1 MGWERTKATTMELP
15 PEPSF
20 TGWLLAG
27 GVAAVVSILL
37 FILHA
42 SGMVKALAAFN
53 IWWLASSPILG
64 WFFLFCLW
72 GWLWGR
78 TVNEHQFLQKEAE
91 YGQQQWEAWAG
102 RYLAVLGSSILLP
115 SGVTSDAIAK
125 SDAADAPQ
133 FLSLTCHFDAKST
146 TSTSLLEL
154 GLAGVQKAIAM
165 LPATVPFNVTI
176 VSDTISSDFETR
188 FRKSWGK
195 IYPGCALTGSI
206 SCCEVLSFAWIEE
219 RLKNPV
225 FDIDLILIL
234 QNQGAEQYS
243 DALAAMVLTSD
254 DVAEKYQLS
263 HSARIL
269 RPMPLDMTNFRA
281 DMGLFLETQTIA
293 CQTSNVFCDCGHWND
308 GFADLMTASQ
318 SHLTPW
324 VPQEIDVLEK
334 YNGIPGAGSAWLLA
348 TLLADIVSVSN
359 KPVLGLF
366 TSGTDRFVSTV
377 TSGSGNNDAG

>member
-20 TGWLLAG
+20 TGWLSAG
-27 GVAAVVSILL
+27 AVAAVVGILL

-42 SGMVKALAAFN
+42 SGMVRALAVFN
-53 IWWLASSPILG
+53 IWWLASSPVLG
-64 WFFLFCLW
+64 WFFLFCLR

-91 YGQQQWEAWAG
+91 YGQQQWESWAG

-133 FLSLTCHFDAKST
+133 FLSLTSHFDAQSAA
-146 TSTSLLEL
+146 STSLLEL
-154 GLAGVQKAIAM
+154 GLAGVQNAIAM
-165 LPATVPFNVTI
+165 LPVAVPFNVTI
-176 VSDTISSDFETR
+176 VSDLTSPGFDTQ
-188 FRKSWGK
+188 FRESWGR
-195 IYPGCALTGSI
+195 IYPGRALTGSV
-206 SCCEVLSFAWIEE
+206 SFCETLSFAWIEE
-219 RLKNPV
+219 RLTNPV

-234 QNQGAEQYS
+234 QNQGAEHYS
-243 DALAAMVLTSD
+243 DALATMILTSD
-254 DVAEKYQLS
+254 DVAEKYQLP

-269 RPMPLDMTNFRA
+269 RPMLLDMSNFKA
-281 DMGLFLETQTIA
+281 DMSLFLETQTIA
-293 CQTSNVFCDCGHWND
+293 CQTSNVFCDYGHWND
-308 GFADLMTASQ
+308 GFAELMTASQ
-318 SHLTPW
+318 SHRTPW

-334 YNGIPGAGSAWLLA
+334 YNGIPGARSAWILA
-348 TLLADIVSVSN
+348 TLLSDIVYVSN

>member
-1 MGWERTKATTMELP
+1 MEFP

-27 GVAAVVSILL
+27 GVAAVVGILL
-37 FILHA
+37 FILDA
-42 SGMVKALAAFN
+42 SGMVKALAVFN
-53 IWWLASSPILG
+53 IWLLASSPVLG
-64 WFFLFCLW
+64 WFFLFCLR

-125 SDAADAPQ
+125 LDAADAPQ
-133 FLSLTCHFDAKST
+133 LLSLTSHFNAKSA

-154 GLAGVQKAIAM
+154 GLAGVQNAIAM

-176 VSDTISSDFETR
+176 VSDMISSDFETR
-188 FRKSWGK
+188 FRESWGRT
-195 IYPGCALTGSI
+195 YPERALTGSV
-206 SCCEVLSFAWIEE
+206 SFCKTLSFAWIEE

-234 QNQGAEQYS
+234 QQHAAEHYS
-243 DALAAMVLTSD
+243 DALATMILTSD
-254 DVAEKYQLS
+254 DVAEKYQLP

-269 RPMPLDMTNFRA
+269 RPMPLDMSNFKT
-281 DMGLFLETQTIA
+281 DMSLFLETQTIA
-293 CQTSNVFCDCGHWND
+293 CLTSNVFCDYGNWND
-308 GFADLMTASQ
+308 WFAELITASQ

>member
-1 MGWERTKATTMELP
+1 MGWERTKATTMALP

-27 GVAAVVSILL
+27 GVAAVVGILL

-42 SGMVKALAAFN
+42 SGMVKALAVFN
-53 IWWLASSPILG
+53 IWWLAASPVLG
-64 WFFLFCLW
+64 WFFLFCLR

-78 TVNEHQFLQKEAE
+78 TVSEHQFLQKEAE

-102 RYLAVLGSSILLP
+102 RYLAVLGSCILLP
-115 SGVTSDAIAK
+115 SGVTSYAIAK

-133 FLSLTCHFDAKST
+133 FLSLTSHFAAQSAA
-146 TSTSLLEL
+146 STSLLEQ
-154 GLAGVQKAIAM
+154 GLAGVQNAIAM
-165 LPATVPFNVTI
+165 LPETVPFNVTI
-176 VSDTISSDFETR
+176 VSDMIWSDFETQ
-188 FRKSWGK
+188 FRESWGRT
-195 IYPGCALTGSI
+195 YPGRAPTGSV
-206 SCCEVLSFAWIEE
+206 SFCKTLSFAWIEE

-234 QNQGAEQYS
+234 QNQGAEHYS
-243 DALAAMVLTSD
+243 DALATMILTSD
-254 DVAEKYQLS
+254 DVAEKYQLP
-263 HSARIL
+263 HAARLL
-269 RPMPLDMTNFRA
+269 RPMPLDMPNFKA
-281 DMGLFLETQTIA
+281 DMSLFLETQTIA
-293 CQTSNVFCDCGHWND
+293 CQTSNVFCDYGHWSD
-308 GFADLMTASQ
+308 GFADLMAASQ

-324 VPQEIDVLEK
+324 LPQEIDVLEK

-348 TLLADIVSVSN
+348 TLLSDIVSVSN
-359 KPVLGLF
+359 RPVLGLF

>member
-1 MGWERTKATTMELP
+1 MELP

-27 GVAAVVSILL
+27 GGAAVVGTFL

-42 SGMVKALAAFN
+42 SGMVRALAVFN
-53 IWWLASSPILG
+53 IWWLASSPFLG
-64 WFFLFCLW
+64 WFFLFCLR

-78 TVNEHQFLQKEAE
+78 TVNEYQFLQKEAE

-115 SGVTSDAIAK
+115 SGVTSETIAK
-125 SDAADAPQ
+125 STAADAPQ
-133 FLSLTCHFDAKST
+133 FLSLTSHFDTQSVN
-146 TSTSLLEL
+146 STSLLEL
-154 GLAGVQKAIAM
+154 GLAGVQNAIAM
-165 LPATVPFNVTI
+165 LPATVPFNITI
-176 VSDTISSDFETR
+176 VSDMISSDFETH

-195 IYPGCALTGSI
+195 IYPGRALTGSV
-206 SCCEVLSFAWIEE
+206 SCCETLSFAWVEE

-234 QNQGAEQYS
+234 QHQGAEQYS
-243 DALAAMVLTSD
+243 DALSALLLTSD

-269 RPMPLDMTNFRA
+269 RPMPLDMKNFRA
-281 DMGLFLETQTIA
+281 DIGLFLETQTIA

-318 SHLTPW
+318 SHLTLW

-348 TLLADIVSVSN
+348 SLLADIVSVSN
-359 KPVLGLF
+359 KPILGLF
-366 TSGTDRFVSTV
+366 TSGNDRFVSTV
-377 TSGSGNNDAG
+377 TSGSKNNDAG

>member
-27 GVAAVVSILL
+27 GVAAVVGILL

-53 IWWLASSPILG
+53 IWWLASSPVLG
-64 WFFLFCLW
+64 WFFLFCLR

-133 FLSLTCHFDAKST
+133 LLSLTSHFDAISA

-154 GLAGVQKAIAM
+154 GLAGVQNAIAM
-165 LPATVPFNVTI
+165 LPATVPFNVII
-176 VSDTISSDFETR
+176 VSDMNSSDFETR
-188 FRKSWGK
+188 FRESWGRT
-195 IYPGCALTGSI
+195 YPGRALTGSI
-206 SCCEVLSFAWIEE
+206 SCCEALSFTWIED

-234 QNQGAEQYS
+234 QNQAAEQYS
-243 DALAAMVLTSD
+243 DALAVMILTSD
-254 DVAEKYQLS
+254 DVAEKYQLP

-269 RPMPLDMTNFRA
+269 RPMPLDMTHFKA
-281 DMGLFLETQTIA
+281 DTGLFLETQTIA
-293 CQTSNVFCDCGHWND
+293 CQTSSVFCDSAAWNER
-308 GFADLMTASQ
+308 FADVMTAAQ
-318 SHLTPW
+318 MHQTPW
-324 VPQEIDVLEK
+324 IPEEIDVLEK
-334 YNGIPGAGSAWLLA
+334 YNGIPGPGSSWLLA
-348 TLLADIVSVSN
+348 ALVSDIVTIS
-359 KPVLGLF
+359 KAPVLGLF
-366 TSGTDRFVSTV
+366 TSGTDHFVSTV
-377 TSGSGNNDAG
+377 TPGSENNDAG

>member
-27 GVAAVVSILL
+27 GVAAVVGILL

-42 SGMVKALAAFN
+42 SGMVKALAVFN
-53 IWWLASSPILG
+53 IWWLASSPVFG
-64 WFFLFCLW
+64 WFFLFCLR

-91 YGQQQWEAWAG
+91 YGQRQWEVWAE

-115 SGVTSDAIAK
+115 SGVTSGAIVK

-133 FLSLTCHFDAKST
+133 FLSLTSHFEAQSAA
-146 TSTSLLEL
+146 STSLLEL
-154 GLAGVQKAIAM
+154 GLAGVQNAIAI

-176 VSDTISSDFETR
+176 VSDMISSDFEIE
-188 FRKSWGK
+188 FRESWGR
-195 IYPGCALTGSI
+195 IYPGRALTGSV
-206 SCCEVLSFAWIEE
+206 SCCETLSFAWIEK

-234 QNQGAEQYS
+234 QNQGAEHYS
-243 DALAAMVLTSD
+243 DALASMILTSD
-254 DVAEKYQLS
+254 DVAEKYQLP

-269 RPMPLDMTNFRA
+269 RPMPLDMSNFKA

-293 CQTSNVFCDCGHWND
+293 CQTSKVFCDNAAWSER
-308 GFADLMTASQ
+308 FADVMTAAQ
-318 SHLTPW
+318 MHQTPW
-324 VPQEIDVLEK
+324 MPEEIDVLEK
-334 YNGIPGAGSAWLLA
+334 YNGIPGPGSAWLLA
-348 TLLADIVSVSN
+348 TLVSDIVTISKV
-359 KPVLGLF
+359 PVLGLF
-366 TSGTDRFVSTV
+366 TSGTDHLVSTV
-377 TSGSGNNDAG
+377 TPGGENNDAG

>member
-1 MGWERTKATTMELP
+1 MGWERTKATKMELP
-15 PEPSF
+15 PGPSF

-27 GVAAVVSILL
+27 GVAAVVGILL

-42 SGMVKALAAFN
+42 SGMVKALAVFN
-53 IWWLASSPILG
+53 IWWLASSPVLG
-64 WFFLFCLW
+64 WFFLFCLR

-125 SDAADAPQ
+125 SEAGDAPQ
-133 FLSLTCHFDAKST
+133 FLSLTSHFDAQSV
-146 TSTSLLEL
+146 TSASLFDL
-154 GLAGVQKAIAM
+154 GLAGVQNAIAM
-165 LPATVPFNVTI
+165 LPATAPLNVI
-176 VSDTISSDFETR
+176 IISDLGSADSETQ
-188 FRKSWGK
+188 FRKSWEK
-195 IYPGCALTGSI
+195 MYPGRALTGSV
-206 SCCEVLSFAWIEE
+206 SFRETLSFAWAEE

-234 QNQGAEQYS
+234 QNQGAELYS
-243 DALAAMVLTSD
+243 DALAAMILTSD
-254 DVAEKYQLS
+254 DVAEKYQLP

-269 RPMPLDMTNFRA
+269 RPMPLDMPNFRA

-293 CQTSNVFCDCGHWND
+293 CQTSNVFCDYGHWND

-334 YNGIPGAGSAWLLA
+334 YNGIPGSGSAWLLA
-348 TLLADIVSVSN
+348 TLLAEIVSVSN

>member
-1 MGWERTKATTMELP
+1 MGWERTKATTMRLP

-27 GVAAVVSILL
+27 GVAAIVGILL

-42 SGMVKALAAFN
+42 SGMVKALAVFN
-53 IWWLASSPILG
+53 IWWLAFSPVLG
-64 WFFLFCLW
+64 WFFLFCLR

-78 TVNEHQFLQKEAE
+78 TVDGHQFLQKEAE

-115 SGVTSDAIAK
+115 SGVTSGAIAK
-125 SDAADAPQ
+125 SETSNAPQ
-133 FLSLTCHFDAKST
+133 FLSLTSHFDAQSA

-154 GLAGVQKAIAM
+154 GLAGVQNAIAI

-176 VSDTISSDFETR
+176 VSDMISPEFETQ
-188 FRKSWGK
+188 FCESWGR
-195 IYPGCALTGSI
+195 IYPGCSLTGSV
-206 SCCEVLSFAWIEE
+206 SFCKTLSFAWIEE

-234 QNQGAEQYS
+234 QNQGAEHYS
-243 DALAAMVLTSD
+243 DALATMILTSD
-254 DVAEKYQLS
+254 DVAGKYQLP

-269 RPMPLDMTNFRA
+269 RPMPLNMPNFKA

-293 CQTSNVFCDCGHWND
+293 CQTSNVFCDYGHWND
-308 GFADLMTASQ
+308 CFADLMTASQ

-334 YNGIPGAGSAWLLA
+334 YNGIPGAGSAWLLV
-348 TLLADIVSVSN
+348 TLLSDVVSVSN

-366 TSGTDRFVSTV
+366 TSGTGRFVSTV

>member
-1 MGWERTKATTMELP
+1 MGWERTKATTMELS

-27 GVAAVVSILL
+27 GVAAVVGILL

-42 SGMVKALAAFN
+42 SGTVKVLAAFN
-53 IWWLASSPILG
+53 IWWLASSPVLG
-64 WFFLFCLW
+64 WFFLFCLR

-125 SDAADAPQ
+125 LDAVDAPQ
-133 FLSLTCHFDAKST
+133 FLSLTSHFDSQLV

-154 GLAGVQKAIAM
+154 GLAGVQNAIAM

-176 VSDTISSDFETR
+176 VSDIISSDFETR
-188 FRKSWGK
+188 FRESWGRT
-195 IYPGCALTGSI
+195 YPGRVLTGSV
-206 SCCEVLSFAWIEE
+206 SFCKTLSFAWIEE

-234 QNQGAEQYS
+234 QNQDAEHYS
-243 DALAAMVLTSD
+243 DALATMILTSD
-254 DVAEKYQLS
+254 DVAEKYQFP

-269 RPMPLDMTNFRA
+269 RPMPLDMPNFRA

-293 CQTSNVFCDCGHWND
+293 CQTSNVFCDYGHWND

-348 TLLADIVSVSN
+348 TLLADIVSVGN

-377 TSGSGNNDAG
+377 TPGSEKNDAG

>member
-1 MGWERTKATTMELP
+1 MGWERTKATTMVLP

-20 TGWLLAG
+20 MGWLLAG
-27 GVAAVVSILL
+27 GVAAVVGILL

-42 SGMVKALAAFN
+42 SGMVKALAVFN
-53 IWWLASSPILG
+53 IWWLASSPVLG
-64 WFFLFCLW
+64 WFFLFCLR

-78 TVNEHQFLQKEAE
+78 TVNEHHFLQKEAE

-133 FLSLTCHFDAKST
+133 FLSLTCHFDAKSP
-146 TSTSLLEL
+146 TSTSLLEM
-154 GLAGVQKAIAM
+154 GLAGVQEAISM

-176 VSDTISSDFETR
+176 VSDMISSDFETR

-195 IYPGCALTGSI
+195 IYLGRELTGSI
-206 SCCEVLSFAWIEE
+206 SCCEALSFDWLEE

-234 QNQGAEQYS
+234 QSQGAEKYS

-293 CQTSNVFCDCGHWND
+293 CQTSNVFCDYGHWND

-318 SHLTPW
+318 SHLTPC

-334 YNGIPGAGSAWLLA
+334 YNGIPGGGSAWLLA

-366 TSGTDRFVSTV
+366 TSGADRFVSTV
-377 TSGSGNNDAG
+377 TSGSENNDAG

>member
-1 MGWERTKATTMELP
+1 MGWERTKGITMELP

-27 GVAAVVSILL
+27 GGAAVVGTFL

-42 SGMVKALAAFN
+42 SGMVRALAVFN
-53 IWWLASSPILG
+53 IWWLASSPVLG
-64 WFFLFCLW
+64 WFFLFCLR

-78 TVNEHQFLQKEAE
+78 TVNEYQFLQKEAE
-91 YGQQQWEAWAG
+91 YGQQHWEAWAG

-115 SGVTSDAIAK
+115 SGVTSEGIAK
-125 SDAADAPQ
+125 SAAADAPQ
-133 FLSLTCHFDAKST
+133 FLSLTSHFDAQSVN
-146 TSTSLLEL
+146 STSLLEL
-154 GLAGVQKAIAM
+154 GLAGVQNAIAM
-165 LPATVPFNVTI
+165 LPATVPFNITI
-176 VSDTISSDFETR
+176 VSDMISSDFETH

-195 IYPGCALTGSI
+195 IYPGRALTGSV
-206 SCCEVLSFAWIEE
+206 SCCETLSFAWVEE

-234 QNQGAEQYS
+234 QHQGAEQYS
-243 DALAAMVLTSD
+243 DALSALLLTSD

-269 RPMPLDMTNFRA
+269 RPMPLDMKNFRA
-281 DMGLFLETQTIA
+281 DIGLFLETQTIA

-318 SHLTPW
+318 SHLTLW

-348 TLLADIVSVSN
+348 SLLADIVSVSN
-359 KPVLGLF
+359 KPILGLF
-366 TSGTDRFVSTV
+366 TSGNDRFVSTV
-377 TSGSGNNDAG
+377 TSGSKNNDAG

>member
-27 GVAAVVSILL
+27 GVAAVVGILL

-42 SGMVKALAAFN
+42 SGMVKALAVFN
-53 IWWLASSPILG
+53 IWWLASSPVLG
-64 WFFLFCLW
+64 WFFLFCLR

-115 SGVTSDAIAK
+115 SGVTSYAIAK
-125 SDAADAPQ
+125 SDAADGPQ
-133 FLSLTCHFDAKST
+133 FLSLTCHFDAQSAK
-146 TSTSLLEL
+146 STSLLEQ
-154 GLAGVQKAIAM
+154 GLAGVQSAIAM
-165 LPATVPFNVTI
+165 LPAIVPFNVTI
-176 VSDTISSDFETR
+176 VSDLTSPDFETR
-188 FRKSWGK
+188 FRESWGR
-195 IYPGCALTGSI
+195 IYPGRVLTGSV
-206 SCCEVLSFAWIEE
+206 SFCKTLSFAWIEE

-234 QNQGAEQYS
+234 QHQGAEQYS

-281 DMGLFLETQTIA
+281 DIGLFLETQTIA
-293 CQTSNVFCDCGHWND
+293 CQTSNVFCDYGHWN
-308 GFADLMTASQ
+308 GWFADLMTASQ

-334 YNGIPGAGSAWLLA
+334 YNGIPGGGSAWLLA
-348 TLLADIVSVSN
+348 TLLADIVFVSN

-366 TSGTDRFVSTV
+366 TSGADRFVSTV

>member
-27 GVAAVVSILL
+27 GVAAVVGILL

-42 SGMVKALAAFN
+42 SGMVKTLAAFN
-53 IWWLASSPILG
+53 IWWLASSPVLG
-64 WFFLFCLW
+64 WFFLFCLR

-78 TVNEHQFLQKEAE
+78 TVNEHQFLQREAE
-91 YGQQQWEAWAG
+91 YGQLQWEAWAG

-125 SDAADAPQ
+125 SSAADAPQ
-133 FLSLTCHFDAKST
+133 FLSLTSHFDAQSVNST
-146 TSTSLLEL
+146 TLLEL
-154 GLAGVQKAIAM
+154 GLAGVQNAIAM
-165 LPATVPFNVTI
+165 LPATVPFNVTV
-176 VSDTISSDFETR
+176 VSDMISSDFETQ
-188 FRKSWGK
+188 FRESWGK
-195 IYPGCALTGSI
+195 IYPGHVLTGSV
-206 SCCEVLSFAWIEE
+206 SFCKTLSFAWVEE

-243 DALAAMVLTSD
+243 DALATMILTSD
-254 DVAEKYQLS
+254 DVAEKYQLP
-263 HSARIL
+263 HSARIM
-269 RPMPLDMTNFRA
+269 RPMPLDMTNFKT

-293 CQTSNVFCDCGHWND
+293 CQTSNVFCDYGHWN
-308 GFADLMTASQ
+308 GWFADLMTVSQ
-318 SHLTPW
+318 THLTPW

-348 TLLADIVSVSN
+348 TLLAEIVSVSN

-377 TSGSGNNDAG
+377 ISGSENNDAG

>member
-1 MGWERTKATTMELP
+1 MGWERSKATTTELP

-20 TGWLLAG
+20 LGWLMAG
-27 GVAAVVSILL
+27 GVAAVVGVLL

-42 SGMVKALAAFN
+42 SGMVKTLAAFN
-53 IWWLASSPILG
+53 IWWLASSPVLG
-64 WFFLFCLW
+64 WFFLFCLR

-78 TVNEHQFLQKEAE
+78 TVSEHQFLQKEAE

-133 FLSLTCHFDAKST
+133 FLSLTSHFDAKSAK
-146 TSTSLLEL
+146 STSLLEQ
-154 GLAGVQKAIAM
+154 GLAGVQSAIAM

-176 VSDTISSDFETR
+176 VSDLISPDFETR
-188 FRKSWGK
+188 FRESWGR
-195 IYPGCALTGSI
+195 IYPGRVLTGSV
-206 SCCEVLSFAWIEE
+206 SFCKTLSFAWIEE

-234 QNQGAEQYS
+234 QHQGAEQYS

-281 DMGLFLETQTIA
+281 DIGLFLETQTIA
-293 CQTSNVFCDCGHWND
+293 CQTSNVFCDYGHWN
-308 GFADLMTASQ
+308 GWFADLMTASQ

-334 YNGIPGAGSAWLLA
+334 YNGIPGGGSAWLLA
-348 TLLADIVSVSN
+348 TLLADIVFVSN

-366 TSGTDRFVSTV
+366 TSGADRFVSTV

>member
-1 MGWERTKATTMELP
+1 MGWERTKATTIELP

-27 GVAAVVSILL
+27 GVAAVVGILL

-53 IWWLASSPILG
+53 IWWLASSPVLG
-64 WFFLFCLW
+64 WFFLFCLR
-72 GWLWGR
+72 GWLWGK

-125 SDAADAPQ
+125 SDAANAPQ
-133 FLSLTCHFDAKST
+133 FLSLTSHFDAKSAT
-146 TSTSLLEL
+146 PTSLLEL
-154 GLAGVQKAIAM
+154 GLAGVQNAIAM
-165 LPATVPFNVTI
+165 LPATVPFNVTF
-176 VSDTISSDFETR
+176 VSDMISSDFETR
-188 FRKSWGK
+188 FRESWGK
-195 IYPGCALTGSI
+195 IYPGRVLTGSV
-206 SCCEVLSFAWIEE
+206 SCCGALSFSWIEE

-234 QNQGAEQYS
+234 QNQVAEQYS
-243 DALAAMVLTSD
+243 DALASMVLTSD
-254 DVAEKYQLS
+254 DVAEKYELP

-269 RPMPLDMTNFRA
+269 RPMLLDMSNFKA
-281 DMGLFLETQTIA
+281 DMGLFLGTQTIA
-293 CQTSNVFCDCGHWND
+293 SQTSNVFCDNAAWSER
-308 GFADLMTASQ
+308 FADVMTAAQMHQTSWM
-318 SHLTPW
+318 PE
-324 VPQEIDVLEK
+324 EIDVLEK

-348 TLLADIVSVSN
+348 TLVSDIVTIS
-359 KPVLGLF
+359 KAPVLGLF
-366 TSGTDRFVSTV
+366 TSGTDHFVSTI
-377 TSGSGNNDAG
+377 TPGSENNDAG

>member
-27 GVAAVVSILL
+27 GVAAVVGILL

-42 SGMVKALAAFN
+42 SGMVKALAVFN
-53 IWWLASSPILG
+53 IWWLASSPVFG
-64 WFFLFCLW
+64 WFFLFCMR

-133 FLSLTCHFDAKST
+133 FLSLTSHFDAKSA

-154 GLAGVQKAIAM
+154 GLAGVQNAIAM

-176 VSDTISSDFETR
+176 VSDMNSSDFETR
-188 FRKSWGK
+188 FRESWGRT
-195 IYPGCALTGSI
+195 YPGRALTGSI
-206 SCCEVLSFAWIEE
+206 SCCEALSFAWIED

-225 FDIDLILIL
+225 LDIDLILIL

-243 DALAAMVLTSD
+243 DALASMVLTSD
-254 DVAEKYQLS
+254 DVAEKYQLP

-269 RPMPLDMTNFRA
+269 RPMPLDMANFKV
-281 DMGLFLETQTIA
+281 DMELFLETQTIA

-324 VPQEIDVLEK
+324 VPQENDVLEK

-366 TSGTDRFVSTV
+366 TSGADRFVSTV

>member
-1 MGWERTKATTMELP
+1 MSWERTKATTMELP

-27 GVAAVVSILL
+27 GVAAVVGILL

-42 SGMVKALAAFN
+42 SGTVKVLAAFN
-53 IWWLASSPILG
+53 IWWLASSPVLG
-64 WFFLFCLW
+64 WFFLFCLR

-133 FLSLTCHFDAKST
+133 LFSLTSHFDAISA

-154 GLAGVQKAIAM
+154 GLAGVQNAIAM

-176 VSDTISSDFETR
+176 VSDINSSDFETR
-188 FRKSWGK
+188 FRESWGRT
-195 IYPGCALTGSI
+195 YPGRALTGSI
-206 SCCEVLSFAWIEE
+206 SCCEALSFAWIEE

-234 QNQGAEQYS
+234 QNQAAEQYS
-243 DALAAMVLTSD
+243 DALAVMMLTSD
-254 DVAEKYQLS
+254 DIAEKYQLP
-263 HSARIL
+263 HSARLL
-269 RPMPLDMTNFRA
+269 RPMPLDMTNFKA

-293 CQTSNVFCDCGHWND
+293 CQTSNVFCDYGNWND
-308 GFADLMTASQ
+308 WFAELMTVSQ

-348 TLLADIVSVSN
+348 ILLADIVSVSN

-377 TSGSGNNDAG
+377 TSGSEKNDAG

>member
-1 MGWERTKATTMELP
+1 MGWERTKATTMELS

-27 GVAAVVSILL
+27 GVAAVVGILL

-42 SGMVKALAAFN
+42 SGMVRALAVFN
-53 IWWLASSPILG
+53 IWWLASSPVLG
-64 WFFLFCLW
+64 WFFMFCLR

-102 RYLAVLGSSILLP
+102 RYLAVLGSCILLP
-115 SGVTSDAIAK
+115 SEVTSDAIAK

-133 FLSLTCHFDAKST
+133 LLSLTSHFDAKSAT
-146 TSTSLLEL
+146 PTFLLEL
-154 GLAGVQKAIAM
+154 GLAGVQSAIAM
-165 LPATVPFNVTI
+165 LPATVPFNITI
-176 VSDTISSDFETR
+176 VSDMISPDFGTR

-195 IYPGCALTGSI
+195 IYPGRALTGSI
-206 SCCEVLSFAWIEE
+206 SCCEVLSFTWIEE

-269 RPMPLDMTNFRA
+269 RPMPLDMTNFRT

-293 CQTSNVFCDCGHWND
+293 CQTSKVFCDYGHWND

-324 VPQEIDVLEK
+324 VPQEIDVLEN

-348 TLLADIVSVSN
+348 LLLADIVSVCN

-377 TSGSGNNDAG
+377 TSGSKNNDAG